1 MAQKAE
7 IQYVSRFYV
16 FGSEVPNAA
25 PKEKKN
31 GVKLPQLHL
40 ERPRKVYIDPI
51 ALCGVV
57 AAVVMLCLLVAGM
70 VHLRDTRAEYDR
82 MKAHL
87 VELKLENAQLNHT
100 YHTSFTVDE
109 VRDLAE
115 SQGVVRSDEAE
126 RFTAFVIVPD
136 RPREKT
142 AWENFLWRLSWLF
155 SRSEDYDLAQWNTEP
170 VAP

>member
-25 PKEKKN
+25 PKQKKS

-40 ERPRKVYIDPI
+40 EKLRKVYIDPI

-57 AAVVMLCLLVAGM
+57 AAVVMLCLLVAG
-70 VHLRDTRAEYDR
+70 VIHLRDTRAEYDR
-82 MKAHL
+82 MKTQL
-87 VELKLENAQLNHT
+87 TDLKRVNAQLNHT
-100 YHTSFTVDE
+100 YHTAYSLDE
-109 VRDLAE
+109 VRTLAD
-115 SQGVVRSDEAE
+115 SQGMVDGNEAE
-126 RFTAFVIVPD
+126 RFTAFVIVPE
-136 RPREKT
+136 RPKERT
-142 AWENFLWRLSWLF
+142 AWENFLWQLSWLF

-170 VAP
+170 SAP